1 MIHDAAMAWQ
11 PPVVHACTSN
21 GRLVSEHMAMFVVKS
36 IHIQIND
43 HFVDLLNEVDYT
55 YIYIFKYTEY
65 AEMSFRSMDVN
76 LEKRSNGTKLY
87 GFQLTDDE
95 SHD

>member
-1 MIHDAAMAWQ
+1 
-11 PPVVHACTSN
+11 
-21 GRLVSEHMAMFVVKS
+21 MAMFVVKS

-43 HFVDLLNEVDYT
+43 HFVDLLNEVDYIQV
-55 YIYIFKYTEY
+55 YADLYIFKYTEY
-65 AEMSFRSMDVN
+65 AEMSFRSTDVN

-95 SHD
+95 SHDEKGWSCDTS